1 MPKKKIRVVAAIIQ
15 NTSNQYLIT
24 QRLTN
29 AHLGGYWEFP
39 GGTVEPGENPSE
51 ALSREL
57 KEELDIRVNINDLFW
72 RETFEYDTKIVD
84 ISFFNCHLKSANQ
97 VIKKLGVADFR
108 WIPVDEFEEF
118 KFPEADQ
125 QLINKMIV
133 QV

>member
-24 QRLTN
+24 KRPTN

-39 GGTVEPGENPSE
+39 GGTVEKEEKLQE
-51 ALSREL
+51 ALKREL
-57 KEELDIRVNINDLFW
+57 KEELDIEVDVKDLYW
-72 RETFEYDTKIVD
+72 REAFEYDTKIVD
-84 ISFFNCHLKSANQ
+84 ISFFNCHSKSDNQ
-97 VIKKLGVADFR
+97 VIKKLGVADYR

-125 QLINKMIV
+125 QLINKLIV